1 MDDGKILLVNL
12 AKGRIGEDTEACS
25 APYWFREIGLAGIAR
40 PDTPEDERRDFH
52 VYLGEFQN
60 FTTLSLANMLSE
72 PRKYRVD
79 LVLAQQYLS
88 QLEREVQDAIL
99 GDVGTAVSFRLGV
112 PDAEILAKEFYPEF
126 SMGDVI
132 SLPNYHIYLK
142 LMIDGMVSKPFSAE
156 TISRYN
162 F

>member
-1 MDDGKILLVNL
+1 
-12 AKGRIGEDTEACS
+12 
-25 APYWFREIGLAGIAR
+25 
-40 PDTPEDERRDFH
+40 
-52 VYLGEFQN
+52 
-60 FTTLSLANMLSE
+60 MLSE

-79 LVLAQQYLS
+79 LVLAHQYLS

-99 GDVGTAVSFRLGV
+99 GNVGTAVSFRLGV